1 MKKKFTAVVLS
12 ISMCLI
18 PISQMQV
25 VNAKTTTQEQKDDI
39 SLKFIRGKL
48 GSSDKYEIT
57 PKHKLKE
64 IAKIFV
70 ENNEYEKKDYKA
82 AVFGK
87 AFYLDLSNK

>member
-57 PKHKLKE
+57 PKDKLKE
-64 IAKIFV
+64 IYNLLGI
-70 ENNEYEKKDYKA
+70 
-82 AVFGK
+82 
-87 AFYLDLSNK
+87 